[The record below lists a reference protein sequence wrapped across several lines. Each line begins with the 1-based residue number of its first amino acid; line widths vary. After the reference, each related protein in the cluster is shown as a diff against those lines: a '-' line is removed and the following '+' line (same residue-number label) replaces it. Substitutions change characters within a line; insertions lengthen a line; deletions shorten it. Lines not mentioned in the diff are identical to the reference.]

1 MTASE
6 IFTKQFFN
14 LIRETQIMTPIKRD
28 YGFFVVSSVYTMDSG
43 FETMIFPADENGE
56 IINFHEYYCRHY
68 EHYEE
73 MRKNHEYLVSQW
85 EWEETK

>member
-1 MTASE
+1 MTAEE
-6 IFTKQFFN
+6 IMMKEFWK
-14 LIRETQIMTPIKRD
+14 LIRETQIKTLIKRKS
-28 YGFFVVSSVYTMDSG
+28 GFHVVSSVYTMDSG

-56 IINFHEYYCRHY
+56 IISFHEEYCRHF

-85 EWEETK
+85 ELA